1 MHSSSP
7 LLQEAGTCT
16 WTAFHSAHRCNNA
29 APPWLVTLLTAVDHV
44 QTMHSCTT
52 ADSGSC
58 LQGKEH
64 VPDTVDHVQVPIN
77 PQEDRSW
84 LQSEPK
90 AITDNVHTF
99 DTIGP
104 QLDMPENWS
113 EAVKRLKQRV
123 LQRVIDTYKME
134 QCLIF
139 CRWVMCWSCPTVP
152 VATLCKQVR
161 P

>member
-1 MHSSSP
+1 M
-7 LLQEAGTCT
+7 
-16 WTAFHSAHRCNNA
+16 
-29 APPWLVTLLTAVDHV
+29 
-44 QTMHSCTT
+44 
-52 ADSGSC
+52 SC

-104 QLDMPENWS
+104 QLDTRENWS

-139 CRWVMCWSCPTVP
+139 CRWELFVSLAPPCLWPLCASRCGPDQGPACLPEASDNWLEAITRLSTVSCTD
-152 VATLCKQVR
+152 TYKH
-161 P
+161 

>member
-1 MHSSSP
+1 MLP
-7 LLQEAGTCT
+7 LHGWSRCSLQ
-16 WTAFHSAHRCNNA
+16 S
-29 APPWLVTLLTAVDHV
+29 
-44 QTMHSCTT
+44 TMWCKHSCKT
-52 ADSGSC
+52 ADSVTC

-64 VPDTVDHVQVPIN
+64 VPDTVDHVQVPIS

-90 AITDNVHTF
+90 AITDNVHIF

-104 QLDMPENWS
+104 QLDTPENWS

-139 CRWVMCWSCPTVP
+139 CRWVIW
-152 VATLCKQVR
+152 
-161 P
+161 

>member
-1 MHSSSP
+1 M
-7 LLQEAGTCT
+7 
-16 WTAFHSAHRCNNA
+16 
-29 APPWLVTLLTAVDHV
+29 
-44 QTMHSCTT
+44 
-52 ADSGSC
+52 
-58 LQGKEH
+58 
-64 VPDTVDHVQVPIN
+64 PDTVDHVQVPIN

-104 QLDMPENWS
+104 QLDTPENWS

-139 CRWVMCWSCPTVP
+139 CRWALPRSACCHIVQAGEALIRDLHACRRPQTTRWRLSTVSS
-152 VATLCKQVR
+152 TGTYNIERCLTFC
-161 P
+161 